1 MRLQKSF
8 SASAIRGSD
17 RDLMRRLLDSQKF
30 LRDRN
35 DVYLL
40 DLDSF
45 VEDFNEL
52 KITFEYYCLEVK
64 INPDR
69 DW

>member
-1 MRLQKSF
+1 MIIKKSF
-8 SASAIRGSD
+8 SSSAMRSS

-52 KITFEYYCLEVK
+52 KIKFEYYCLEVK